1 MANLIVRLLGGFE
14 VRLGSGQKVALSTRK
29 AEALLAYLA
38 FAPGKARSRDQLAGL
53 LWSDRAETQ
62 AKSSLRQALTALRHG
77 LQENSATV
85 LTTEGESVTLD
96 PGELAV
102 DVLEFEKLAANGSN
116 GTLARAEK
124 LYQGPL
130 LDGHSVRDPAFNEW
144 LAQERARLHE
154 LAINAVDRLLAG
166 LLREGDHESAIAT
179 AQRLLALD
187 PLRESTYRTLMRL
200 YAEQDQRGLAARQFE
215 RCRDVLAQDLD
226 VEPAPTTRRLYEE
239 ILSSGKGGETNTAA
253 VFQPAAPLPL
263 PAKPSVAILPFANLS
278 GDPDQSYLSDGL
290 TEDVITD
297 LSRFQSLFVI
307 GPETSLAMKDRTVS
321 LSEVATNLGVEYLVE
336 GSVRKAGET
345 LRVTVQLIDP
355 STGHRLWAERY
366 DRPFADVFDI
376 QDEIVG
382 NIAGALSVNIE
393 HARAERTRNR
403 PSETLNAYDCC
414 LRAKHGVMTCSL
426 EGFAEAKGMFHK
438 AAELDPGY
446 APAWAGLAM
455 TYNKDVFFMPGVG
468 PDESIAKARAYA
480 EKAIALDQKS
490 DSAYASLSWA
500 HMNLANFEL
509 ARELLD
515 RATELAPNE
524 SELLA
529 MRSYELG
536 YLGEFDAALEAAEQ
550 GLRMNPYGPD
560 FYLDGKAMAY
570 FLMGRDQDA
579 LRSWAQVSEPIP
591 DCMAREVAAYAYLG
605 DEEAAREK
613 AEAFLHEFSA
623 IWAGDPAAGPGDYVR
638 WITQVSNPFAR
649 EEDRGRLVEGLRRAG
664 LSA

>member
-62 AKSSLRQALTALRHG
+62 AKSSLRQALTALRYG
-77 LQENSATV
+77 LQENSATM
-85 LTTEGESVTLD
+85 LTTEGESVTLE

-226 VEPAPTTRRLYEE
+226 VEPAPATRRLYEE

-253 VFQPAAPLPL
+253 MFQPAAPLPL

-480 EKAIALDQKS
+480 EKAIALDRKS
-490 DSAYASLSWA
+490 DSAYASLSWV
-500 HMNLANFEL
+500 HMNLGNFEL

-515 RATELAPNE
+515 QATELAPNE

-536 YLGEFDAALEAAEQ
+536 YLGEFDAAIEAAGH
-550 GLRMNPYGPD
+550 GLRMNPYSPD
-560 FYLDGKAMAY
+560 FYLDGKAMSY

-591 DCMAREVAAYAYLG
+591 DCMAWEVAAYAYLG
-605 DEEAAREK
+605 DEEAARAK
-613 AEAFLHEFSA
+613 AGAFLHEFSA
-623 IWAGDPAAGPGDYVR
+623 VWAGDPAAGPGDYVR

>member
-1 MANLIVRLLGGFE
+1 MANLDVRLLGGFE

-38 FAPGKARSRDQLAGL
+38 FTPGKARSRDQLAGL

-77 LQENSATV
+77 LQEKGTTV
-85 LTTEGESVTLD
+85 LTTEGESVTLE

-102 DVLEFEKLAANGSN
+102 DVLEFEKLVANGSN

-166 LLREGDHESAIAT
+166 LLREGDHDSAIAT

-200 YAEQDQRGLAARQFE
+200 YAEHDQRGLAARQFE
-215 RCRDVLAQDLD
+215 RCRDVLAQELD
-226 VEPAPTTRRLYEE
+226 VEPAPATRRLYTE
-239 ILSSGKGGETNTAA
+239 ILDSGKGGATDFAA
-253 VFQPAAPLPL
+253 RLRPAAPLPL

-307 GPETSLAMKDRTVS
+307 GPESSLAMKDRTIS
-321 LSEVATNLGVEYLVE
+321 LSQVATNLGVEYLVE

-355 STGHRLWAERY
+355 STGHRIWAERY
-366 DRPFADVFDI
+366 DRPFAEVFDI

-468 PDESIAKARAYA
+468 PEESIEKARTYA
-480 EKAIALDQKS
+480 EKAIALDRKS
-490 DSAYASLSWA
+490 DSAYASLSWV
-500 HMNLANFEL
+500 HMNLGNFEL

-515 RATELAPNE
+515 QATELAPNE

-536 YLGEFDAALEAAEQ
+536 YLGEFDAAIEAAGH
-550 GLRMNPYGPD
+550 GLRMNPYSPD
-560 FYLDGKAMAY
+560 FYLDGKAMSY

-591 DCMAREVAAYAYLG
+591 DCMAWEVAAYAYLG
-605 DEEAAREK
+605 DEEAARAK

-623 IWAGDPAAGPGDYVR
+623 VWAGDPAAGPGDYVR
-638 WITQVSNPFAR
+638 WITQVSNPFMR
-649 EEDRGRLVEGLRRAG
+649 DEDRERLVEGLRQAG
-664 LSA
+664 L

>member
-1 MANLIVRLLGGFE
+1 MANLDVRLLGGFE

-38 FAPGKARSRDQLAGL
+38 FTPGKARSRDQLAGL

-77 LQENSATV
+77 LQEKGTTV
-85 LTTEGESVTLD
+85 LTTSGESVTLE
-96 PGELAV
+96 PGALAV
-102 DVLEFEKLAANGSN
+102 DVLEFEKLVANGSN

-166 LLREGDHESAIAT
+166 LLREGDHDSAIAT

-200 YAEQDQRGLAARQFE
+200 YAEHDQRGLAARQFE
-215 RCRDVLAQDLD
+215 RCRDVLAQELD
-226 VEPAPTTRRLYEE
+226 VEPAPATRRLYKE
-239 ILSSGKGGETNTAA
+239 ILDSGKDGATDFAA
-253 VFQPAAPLPL
+253 RLRPAAPLPL

-307 GPETSLAMKDRTVS
+307 GPESSLAMKDRTIS
-321 LSEVATNLGVEYLVE
+321 LSQVATNLGVEYLVE

-355 STGHRLWAERY
+355 STGHRLWTERY

-426 EGFAEAKGMFHK
+426 EGFAEAKRMFHK
-438 AAELDPGY
+438 AADLDPGY

-455 TYNKDVFFMPGVG
+455 TYSKDVFFMPGVG
-468 PDESIAKARAYA
+468 PKESIEKARAYA
-480 EKAIALDQKS
+480 EKAIALDRKS

-500 HMNLANFEL
+500 HMNLGNFEL

-515 RATELAPNE
+515 QATELAPNE

-529 MRSYELG
+529 MRSYELAL
-536 YLGEFDAALEAAEQ
+536 LGEFDAAIEAAEH
-550 GLRMNPYGPD
+550 GLRMNPYSPD

-570 FLMGRDQDA
+570 FLMDRDQDA
-579 LRSWAQVSEPIP
+579 LRFWAQVSEPIP
-591 DCMAREVAAYAYLG
+591 DCMAWEVAAFTYLG
-605 DEEAAREK
+605 DEEAAQRKSEEFLREY
-613 AEAFLHEFSA
+613 AA
-623 IWAGDPAAGPGDYVR
+623 IWAGDPSAGPKDYVR
-638 WITQVSNPFAR
+638 WITQVSNPFMR
-649 EEDRGRLVEGLRRAG
+649 DEDRERLVEGLRRAG
-664 LSA
+664 L